1 MSTEKKLSGITAK
14 LQELV
19 KRYESLERENE
30 RLRAEL
36 MPAKKREVMLLEQIE
51 NLEQKVL
58 VLRASA
64 GKLDEA
70 DRKELDK
77 KLHTYLKEID
87 RCISML
93 SE

>member
-1 MSTEKKLSGITAK
+1 MSSDQLKRITEK

-19 KRYESLERENE
+19 RKYDLVKKENE
-30 RLRAEL
+30 RLKAEL
-36 MPAKKREVMLLEQIE
+36 VPSKQRELSFMEQIS
-51 NLEQKVL
+51 NLEQKVM
-58 VLRASA
+58 VLKA
-64 GKLDEA
+64 GTGRLDDAEKK
-70 DRKELDK
+70 DLDK

>member
-1 MSTEKKLSGITAK
+1 MSSDQLKRISEK

-19 KRYESLERENE
+19 KKYELLKKENE

-36 MPAKKREVMLLEQIE
+36 LPAKEREIGFMEQIAA
-51 NLEQKVL
+51 LEQKVL
-58 VLRASA
+58 VLKAET
-64 GKLDEA
+64 GKLDEKEK
-70 DRKELDK
+70 KELDK
-77 KLHTYLKEID
+77 KLHAYLREID

>member
-1 MSTEKKLSGITAK
+1 MSADQLKRINDK

-19 KRYESLERENE
+19 KKYESLQKENQ

-36 MPAKKREVMLLEQIE
+36 IPAKQREVAFMEQIE
-51 NLEQKVL
+51 NLEQKLMVFK
-58 VLRASA
+58 A
-64 GKLDEA
+64 GTGRMDEA
-70 DRKELDK
+70 EKKELDK